1 MSESDQTTATGDNFG
16 DAKSNW
22 RWLVGLGVVF
32 LVLGVIGLGM
42 SVTLTLAGVLVFGW
56 LLIFGSVAQIID
68 TFYVKGWKSVLWHVL
83 MAIIYL
89 VTGLVVIYDPVGSA
103 IALTL
108 IIGIGLIAAGI
119 ARIFIAFQL
128 RPAQIWWLVL
138 VGGLIS
144 ILLGLMVMARWPV
157 SSFWVIGLF
166 IAVEMIANGWSYVM
180 MGMTA
185 RAAEQGDN

>member
-1 MSESDQTTATGDNFG
+1 MC
-16 DAKSNW
+16 
-22 RWLVGLGVVF
+22 
-32 LVLGVIGLGM
+32 
-42 SVTLTLAGVLVFGW
+42 
-56 LLIFGSVAQIID
+56 
-68 TFYVKGWKSVLWHVL
+68 
-83 MAIIYL
+83 
-89 VTGLVVIYDPVGSA
+89 
-103 IALTL
+103 
-108 IIGIGLIAAGI
+108 
-119 ARIFIAFQL
+119 FQL